1 LTLSLIILP
10 GCAKAPVKTSTPAN
24 PASDPT
30 TTIPTTQAAPSN
42 LTVLSIAGGDIQILK
57 QGSSSWKKGEPGMT
71 LDIGDRLKTGAGSKA
86 RITFFEGSTIE
97 LEGDTSIS
105 LLELGIN
112 ADQSTA
118 VKVKQEVGKTLSQAK
133 KLLDTRDRYEVE
145 TPAAVAAVRGST
157 MYVEVA
163 LDGRTFVGNV
173 EGKIVVIAQG
183 IETKLL
189 PDTHTNIVPGQLAG
203 TPEPGATPP
212 PTTTPPVT
220 SVAPPT
226 TVKPTPTTPT
236 KTTTAPTTTPPA
248 PTTTKPALTIRIVSL
263 KQGDLVGRAV
273 IVSGV
278 VNDPTVTEAVLTLNG
293 TPVTISVVNGN
304 FSTTVTL
311 ADGTNSISVSV
322 TRDGVTASDYVTL
335 DPANPT

>member
-1 LTLSLIILP
+1 
-10 GCAKAPVKTSTPAN
+10 
-24 PASDPT
+24 
-30 TTIPTTQAAPSN
+30 
-42 LTVLSIAGGDIQILK
+42 
-57 QGSSSWKKGEPGMT
+57 MT

-189 PDTHTNIVPGQLAG
+189 PDTHTNIIPGQLAG

-220 SVAPPT
+220 SAAPT
-226 TVKPTPTTPT
+226 SKVTPSPTPT
-236 KTTTAPTTTPPA
+236 KTTTVPTTTPPA
-248 PTTTKPALTIRIVSL
+248 PTTTKPTLTVRIVSL
-263 KQGDLVGRAV
+263 KQGDLVGRSV

-278 VNDPTVTEAVLTLNG
+278 VNDPTITEGVLTLNG
-293 TPVTISVVNGN
+293 TPMKISVVNGN
-304 FSTTVTL
+304 FNAPVTL
-311 ADGTNSISVSV
+311 ADGTNNISVTV
-322 TRDGVTASDYVTL
+322 TKDGVIAADDVTL

>member
-1 LTLSLIILP
+1 
-10 GCAKAPVKTSTPAN
+10 
-24 PASDPT
+24 
-30 TTIPTTQAAPSN
+30 
-42 LTVLSIAGGDIQILK
+42 
-57 QGSSSWKKGEPGMT
+57 MT
-71 LDIGDRLKTGAGSKA
+71 LDIGDKLKTGAGSKA

-173 EGKIVVIAQG
+173 EGKIVVVAQG

-189 PDTHTNIVPGQLAG
+189 PDTHTNIIPGQLAG

-220 SVAPPT
+220 SVAPST

-236 KTTTAPTTTPPA
+236 KTTTVTTTTPPA
-248 PTTTKPALTIRIVSL
+248 PTTKPPLTVRIVSL
-263 KQGDLVGRAV
+263 TPGDLFGRAV

-278 VNDPTVTEAVLTLNG
+278 VNDATITEAVLTLNG

-322 TRDGVTASDYVTL
+322 TRDGVTATDYRTL
-335 DPANPT
+335 EPANPT

>member
-1 LTLSLIILP
+1 
-10 GCAKAPVKTSTPAN
+10 
-24 PASDPT
+24 
-30 TTIPTTQAAPSN
+30 
-42 LTVLSIAGGDIQILK
+42 
-57 QGSSSWKKGEPGMT
+57 MT

-97 LEGDTSIS
+97 LEGETSIS

-173 EGKIVVIAQG
+173 EGKIVVVAHG
-183 IETKLL
+183 IETKLP

-203 TPEPGATPP
+203 TPEPGATPL

-220 SVAPPT
+220 SIAPST
-226 TVKPTPTTPT
+226 TVKPPTST

-248 PTTTKPALTIRIVSL
+248 PTTTKPPLTIRIVSL

-278 VNDPTVTEAVLTLNG
+278 VNDGTIFEAVLTLNG

-335 DPANPT
+335 DPAQG